1 MAITL
6 PNTTPAQYSE
16 PSVTRYG
23 LLSSGLN
30 IVNVHAMNRF
40 IEKYNYSPYIMVNE
54 LAGNIE
60 KAENKQ
66 VKWYESHGR
75 YMGFVTAANT
85 SAVSA
90 GQPVTVTVGTGS
102 YSLSGTASLPTTGLV
117 FYNSRTGIEGKIL
130 SAPNKNT
137 PYAHTFVLTPVNTN
151 ENVSIEAG
159 DELLNRGQK
168 YLGEGSTKTETIIRN
183 IDLYSNYNTELR
195 KDSTLTDLALA
206 ERIEF
211 EIDGQHYFTYKQ
223 KRDDDMSLLLEREF
237 LIMLSTQT
245 NNTPNNEEGTN
256 GVKKQ
261 IEANGINGTFT
272 NFGIQTTFAQMDRA
286 WSSVGAPAEHDVLA
300 DKISY
305 QNIQNAFFNS
315 VNNGAIIYENGVN
328 RNGIDLSLLYKS
340 LSCYGRKI
348 NLTNYQLW
356 DEQQMYGASGT
367 GLLSNY
373 FMTIPVGKTTAVNGN
388 GDTVTVPRFCV
399 TYQNPAGGG
408 MKWHTANTGLFAS
421 TPTSTTAESVYTTI
435 GYFGSKVYGASQYM
449 NMKGY

>member
-6 PNTTPAQYSE
+6 PNTTPAQYSQA
-16 PSVTRYG
+16 SMTYQG
-23 LLSSGLN
+23 LLTSGLN
-30 IVNVHAMNRF
+30 IVNVHAMNAF
-40 IEKYNYSPYIMVNE
+40 IEKYNYSPYILVNE

-60 KAENKQ
+60 RSDNKQ

-85 SAVSA
+85 SSVSA
-90 GQPVTVTVGTGS
+90 GQTVTITVGTGS

-117 FYNSRTGIEGKIL
+117 FYNSRTGVEGKIL
-130 SAPNKNT
+130 TAPNKVT
-137 PYAHTFVLTPVNTN
+137 PYAHTFVLTPVNTTD
-151 ENVSIEAG
+151 NVSTVAG
-159 DELLNRGQK
+159 DEWLNRGQK
-168 YLGEGSTKTETIIRN
+168 YLGDGSTKTETIIRN

-223 KRDDDMSLLLEREF
+223 KRDDDMSLMLEREY
-237 LIMLSTQT
+237 LVMLSTQT
-245 NNTPNNEEGTN
+245 NNTPNSESGTN

-261 IEANGINGTFT
+261 VDANGINGTFT
-272 NFGIQTTFAQMDRA
+272 NFGLTTTFAQMDRA
-286 WSSVGAPAEHDVLA
+286 WSAVGAPPEYDILA

-305 QNIQNAFFNS
+305 QNIQNAFFNQ
-315 VNNGAIIYENGVN
+315 VNNGAIIYQNGVS
-328 RNGIDLSLLYKS
+328 RGGFDLSILYKS
-340 LSCYGRKI
+340 LGMYGRKI

-356 DEQQMYGASGT
+356 DEAQMYGASGT

-373 FMTIPVGKTTAVNGN
+373 FMAVPVGKTTGMDQNG
-388 GDTVTVPRFCV
+388 TSVTVPRFCV
-399 TYQNPAGGG
+399 TFQSPSGTGQ
-408 MKWHTANTGLFAS
+408 KWHTANTGLFAS

-435 GYFGSKVYGASQYM
+435 GYFGAKVYGASQYM
-449 NMKGY
+449 NLKGY